1 MEQKLDFTLP
11 DNKSKGTL
19 SPRLTAML
27 LLVLI
32 LVGLANIVVV
42 LWSPKARPARTLQT
56 GSLSV
61 DQLKDLANRLSQRN
75 LYDQSAKAWQ
85 EYLGQADLAPTE
97 RAKALFQVG
106 TNLEKAGRY
115 EEAIDALYRCEITA
129 KVDDLA
135 SQINSHIKDCFER
148 LGRFSALRHELM
160 ARTSYKAT
168 EDTSAK
174 VVAEIGPEKIMEADL
189 SAAIENAIDT
199 QLSPVSPFMTSE
211 QLGQER
217 QKMLEEYRTASSR
230 QQFLQTWLAQEVLY
244 RQALEQ
250 GMPQQDK
257 TKRVLDD
264 VTRQVLAQR
273 MMNEVL
279 SSRIHITDGDL
290 RTFYDANKDRF
301 KEQPKDPNEPAR
313 QKPFDEARQEVLQM
327 LAAQKSREVQ
337 QTYVKEMM
345 DKYQVVVHSSAFG
358 SQEEARDKK

>member
-1 MEQKLDFTLP
+1 
-11 DNKSKGTL
+11 
-19 SPRLTAML
+19 
-27 LLVLI
+27 
-32 LVGLANIVVV
+32 
-42 LWSPKARPARTLQT
+42 
-56 GSLSV
+56 
-61 DQLKDLANRLSQRN
+61 
-75 LYDQSAKAWQ
+75 
-85 EYLGQADLAPTE
+85 
-97 RAKALFQVG
+97 
-106 TNLEKAGRY
+106 
-115 EEAIDALYRCEITA
+115 
-129 KVDDLA
+129 
-135 SQINSHIKDCFER
+135 
-148 LGRFSALRHELM
+148 
-160 ARTSYKAT
+160 
-168 EDTSAK
+168 
-174 VVAEIGPEKIMEADL
+174 
-189 SAAIENAIDT
+189 
-199 QLSPVSPFMTSE
+199 
-211 QLGQER
+211 
-217 QKMLEEYRTASSR
+217 MLEEYKTASSR